1 MEDSKEQAL
10 QSRVQKLQDKIPN
23 KLKIHLNMQSGVAT
37 WESGVATSRQETA
50 SSTLQLGVATWE
62 TGVATSRHETASSNL
77 QLGVATW
84 ESGVA
89 TARHETASSFFADS
103 SSLNL
108 FCYKTSLLPSLVP
121 SLP

>member
-37 WESGVATSRQETA
+37 WESGVATSRNEIA
-50 SSTLQLGVATWE
+50 SST
-62 TGVATSRHETASSNL
+62 L

-89 TARHETASSFFADS
+89 TSRHETTSSFFADS